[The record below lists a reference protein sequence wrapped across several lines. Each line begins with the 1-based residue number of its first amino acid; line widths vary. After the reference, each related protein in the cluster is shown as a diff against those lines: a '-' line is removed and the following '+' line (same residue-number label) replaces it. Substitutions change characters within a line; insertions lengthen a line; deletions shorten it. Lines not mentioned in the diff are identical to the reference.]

1 MDYGA
6 TSFANNRCRHIFA
19 NQRRFTEFIQL
30 SIISLQCG
38 KYQKIQQLVY
48 TSQNLFDFGFE
59 IVLTMKISTQFL
71 TNVTKHLW
79 LKCDKICQN
88 TSLGKIFDQQLLQEM
103 PEFCTSWVVGRC
115 LNNFLDVTNFCPLS
129 SSAFPLP
136 SQNSNICSHVN

>member
-1 MDYGA
+1 MQFNIIIAGHNRSHNHHHRLTKEGTPRQPTCHA
-6 TSFANNRCRHIFA
+6 QPNQHFHQHFAVSSR
-19 NQRRFTEFIQL
+19 QL
-30 SIISLQCG
+30 ELI
-38 KYQKIQQLVY
+38 
-48 TSQNLFDFGFE
+48 
-59 IVLTMKISTQFL
+59 
-71 TNVTKHLW
+71 NVTKHLW